1 MKRVMARERVTGH
14 VWRMIGEGGSE
25 EEDHDKDENGKG
37 SVCVTCVLSS
47 PWLTSEREVVAP
59 SSLPRLPEST

>member
-1 MKRVMARERVTGH
+1 
-14 VWRMIGEGGSE
+14 MIGEGGSE
-25 EEDHDKDENGKG
+25 EEDHDKDENDKG
-37 SVCVTCVLSS
+37 SVSDTCVLSS